1 MRSSVR
7 SFMFLLFIVV
17 MAAISLSGTSMAQTA
32 PAPAPAAPPEPKWYE
47 GIKLSGFVDGY
58 YSFNFNRPDSNTNTY
73 NGGPS
78 NFDFYHN
85 SFSLSMAELVISK
98 DPAPVGFRVDLDYGP
113 TTDFVTCGAINCD
126 TKTAT
131 GTPAPDSAYR
141 NVQQAYVSYAT
152 PFKLNVDF
160 GKFVTH
166 MGAEVI
172 ESKDNW
178 NYTRSLLFAYAIPYY
193 GAGARANYAISDS
206 LFVNGYVLNGWNDVV
221 ENNNMK
227 TFGAEIGWTPTPK
240 LPIVLNWIGP
250 EECTTTSGACPLAP
264 NGETYSNKQ
273 VFDGIVTFNATD
285 SLSFMVNYDY
295 GTLKD
300 SNDDSQ
306 HYSGAA
312 FYARWKVDPYAVAV
326 RYEKVIDNAGF
337 MVGVPNDHLSEV
349 TVTGEKTISGN
360 LLTRLEYRY
369 DKATKSIF
377 EVQDT
382 PAAPTATPSTGKDH
396 DNRLILSAVYMF

>member
-1 MRSSVR
+1 MSISVR
-7 SFMFLLFIVV
+7 SFMFLLF
-17 MAAISLSGTSMAQTA
+17 MGALAAINLPGKSLAQTA
-32 PAPAPAAPPEPKWYE
+32 PAPAAPPQPQWYE

-73 NGGPS
+73 NGGAS

-85 SFSLSMAELVISK
+85 AFSLSMAELDIIK
-98 DPAPVGFRVDLDYGP
+98 DPSPVGFRVDLDYGP
-113 TTDFVTCGAINCD
+113 TTDFVTCGAINCN
-126 TKTAT
+126 
-131 GTPAPDSAYR
+131 GINAPDGAFR
-141 NVQQAYVSYAT
+141 NVQQAYVTWAT
-152 PFKLNVDF
+152 PLKVNIDY

-206 LFVNGYVLNGWNDVV
+206 LFVNGYVLNGWNNVV

-250 EECTTTSGACPLAP
+250 EECTTTSGTCLVSAIGP
-264 NGETYSNKQ
+264 YSNKQ
-273 VFDGIVTFNATD
+273 VFDGIVTFNMTD
-285 SLSFMVNYDY
+285 SISFMVNYDY

-300 SNDDSQ
+300 ANDDTQ
-306 HYSGAA
+306 KYSGAA
-312 FYARWKVDPYAVAV
+312 FYARWKVDPYALAV
-326 RYEKVIDNAGF
+326 RYEKLVDNAGI

-369 DKATKSIF
+369 DKATKDIF
-377 EVQDT
+377 EVQDV
-382 PAAPTATPSTGKDH
+382 ANAKDH

>member
-1 MRSSVR
+1 MSISVR
-7 SFMFLLFIVV
+7 SFIFLLLVGV
-17 MAAISLSGTSMAQTA
+17 MVAINFPGTSMAQTA
-32 PAPAPAAPPEPKWYE
+32 PAPAAPPQPQWYE

-58 YSFNFNRPDSNTNTY
+58 YSFNFNRPDSGTNTY
-73 NGGPS
+73 NGGAS

-85 SFSLSMAELVISK
+85 AFSLSMAELDIIK
-98 DPAPVGFRVDLDYGP
+98 DASPVGFRVDLDYGP
-113 TTDFVTCGAINCD
+113 TTDFVTCGAINCN
-126 TKTAT
+126 
-131 GTPAPDSAYR
+131 GINAPDGAFR
-141 NVQQAYVSYAT
+141 NVQQAYVTWAT
-152 PFKLNVDF
+152 PLKVTIDY

-193 GAGARANYAISDS
+193 SAGARANYAINDS
-206 LFVNGYVLNGWNDVV
+206 LFVNGYFLNGWNNVV

-250 EECTTTSGACPLAP
+250 EECTTTSGTCLVSAIGP
-264 NGETYSNKQ
+264 YSNKQ
-273 VFDGIVTFNATD
+273 VFDGIVTFNMTD
-285 SLSFMVNYDY
+285 AISFMVNYDY

-300 SNDDSQ
+300 VNDDTQ
-306 HYSGAA
+306 KYSGAA
-312 FYARWKVDPYAVAV
+312 FYARWKVDPYALAV
-326 RYEKVIDNAGF
+326 RYEKVIDNAGI

-369 DKATKSIF
+369 DKATKNIF

-382 PAAPTATPSTGKDH
+382 TANPPGNGTTGKDH

>member
-1 MRSSVR
+1 
-7 SFMFLLFIVV
+7 MFLLF
-17 MAAISLSGTSMAQTA
+17 MGALAAINLPGKSLAQTA
-32 PAPAPAAPPEPKWYE
+32 PAPAAPPQPQWYE

-73 NGGPS
+73 NGGAS

-85 SFSLSMAELVISK
+85 AFSLSMAELDIIK
-98 DPAPVGFRVDLDYGP
+98 DPSPVGFRVDLDYGP
-113 TTDFVTCGAINCD
+113 TTDFVTCGAINCN
-126 TKTAT
+126 
-131 GTPAPDSAYR
+131 GINAPDGAFR
-141 NVQQAYVSYAT
+141 NVQQAYVTWAT
-152 PFKLNVDF
+152 PLKVNIDY

-206 LFVNGYVLNGWNDVV
+206 LFVNGYVLNGWNNVV

-250 EECTTTSGACPLAP
+250 EECTTTSGTCLVSAIGP
-264 NGETYSNKQ
+264 YSNKQ
-273 VFDGIVTFNATD
+273 VFDGIVTFNMTD
-285 SLSFMVNYDY
+285 SISFMVNYDY

-300 SNDDSQ
+300 ANDDTQ
-306 HYSGAA
+306 KYSGAA
-312 FYARWKVDPYAVAV
+312 FYARWKVDPYALAV
-326 RYEKVIDNAGF
+326 RYEKLVDNAGI

-369 DKATKSIF
+369 DKATKDIF
-377 EVQDT
+377 EVQDV
-382 PAAPTATPSTGKDH
+382 ANAKDH

>member
-1 MRSSVR
+1 MRITVR
-7 SFMFLLFIVV
+7 SFMFLLFIGV
-17 MAAISLSGTSMAQTA
+17 MAVINLPVTSIAQTAPA

-73 NGGPS
+73 NGGAS

-85 SFSLSMAELVISK
+85 AFSLSMAELVISK

-113 TTDFVTCGAINCD
+113 TTDFVTCGAINCNGIP
-126 TKTAT
+126 AAA
-131 GTPAPDSAYR
+131 APDSAYR
-141 NVQQAYVSYAT
+141 NVQQAYVSWAT
-152 PFKLNVDF
+152 PIKVNLDF

-193 GAGARANYAISDS
+193 GAGARANYAINDS
-206 LFVNGYVLNGWNDVV
+206 LFVNGYFLNGWNDVV
-221 ENNNMK
+221 ENNNLK

-250 EECTTTSGACPLAP
+250 EECTDTTGKCLLAGAVG
-264 NGETYSNKQ
+264 NYTDKQ
-273 VFDGIVTFNATD
+273 VFDGIVTFNMTD
-285 SLSFMVNYDY
+285 SISFMVNYDY

-300 SNDDSQ
+300 KNDDTQ
-306 HYSGAA
+306 KYSGAA
-312 FYARWKVDPYAVAV
+312 FYARWKVDPYALAV
-326 RYEKVIDNAGF
+326 RYEKLIDNAGI

-369 DKATKSIF
+369 DKATKDIF
-377 EVQDT
+377 EVQDSC
-382 PAAPTATPSTGKDH
+382 ASPSGCGVKDH
-396 DNRLILSAVYMF
+396 DNRLIISAVYMF